1 MNEGMNS
8 EEKGDKSNFYSS
20 IALPRAST
28 SSGSRTKSVEQV
40 RQFSAIL
47 T

>member
-8 EEKGDKSNFYSS
+8 EEKGDRSNFYSNV
-20 IALPRAST
+20 ALPPAST

-40 RQFSAIL
+40 RLL

>member
-8 EEKGDKSNFYSS
+8 EEKGDRSNFYSN

-28 SSGSRTKSVEQV
+28 SSGARTKSVEQV
-40 RQFSAIL
+40 RLL